1 VSTSRTLT
9 LGRSTYPV
17 ILPNT
22 RDPRLHVAAVIITI
36 HVLGQFGL
44 NFYVT
49 VPQILSAIVTCAVI
63 EVAITFR
70 ARRAFV
76 WPASAMLT
84 GSGVALIL
92 RVPGT
97 PDDTWSTHAW
107 YVFAG
112 VAAFSLLTK
121 YAIRYRGSHLFNP
134 SNIGLVI
141 AFVVL
146 GSERIEP
153 LDFWWAPLNVWTVT
167 AYAVILIGGLL
178 ITTRLGLLGMAVTFW
193 LALAAG
199 VGVIAAAGHC
209 MTARWAF
216 APVCGFDYWRV
227 IVTSP
232 EVLIFLFFMITDPKT
247 VPAGRVGR
255 VAFGVLVAMASTLLM
270 APQTDEFGTK
280 VALLAGLVV
289 VCALRPVLE
298 RFVPEPRSATDKI
311 GRFAVG
317 LASGGAL
324 RAAARIGLAV
334 AVVVGVG
341 FGLVAAGTPA
351 GGTVAVPA
359 DDVLGR
365 LRGEVDPAT
374 FPTITV
380 EQDVSDW
387 NHEIAGPV
395 AQQIVLDLVEN
406 LELENQAVLE
416 TDESILPAINHGDR
430 LDEMRARLE
439 AAESTGVTEIER
451 YQIDDVTVTLLV
463 PFGKQEGLSLGLQ
476 SRGTVTEE
484 TYDAAGDLESSTTS
498 PFAQT
503 FAVRQVT
510 GARWLNVG
518 VLPLDEPS

>member
-1 VSTSRTLT
+1 MSSRTLT

-36 HVLGQFGL
+36 HVLGQVGL
-44 NFYVT
+44 GFHVS
-49 VPQILSAIVTCAVI
+49 VPQILAAILTCAVL
-63 EVAITFR
+63 EVALTFR
-70 ARRAFV
+70 SQRAFV

-92 RVPGT
+92 RAPGT
-97 PDDTWSTHAW
+97 PDDAWSFHAW

-134 SNIGLVI
+134 SNIGLVV

-146 GSERIEP
+146 GSARVEP
-153 LDFWWAPLNVWTVT
+153 LDFWWAPLNGWMAI
-167 AYAVILIGGLL
+167 AYAVILGGGLL

-199 VGVIAAAGHC
+199 VGVLAVAGHC

-227 IVTSP
+227 IMTSP

-255 VAFGVLVAMASTLLM
+255 VTFGVFVAMASTLLM

-280 VALLAGLVV
+280 VALLAGLVL

-298 RFVPEPRSATDKI
+298 RFVPAPRSPADEV

-317 LASGGAL
+317 LATGGAL
-324 RAAARIGLAV
+324 RGALRIGLAL

-341 FGLVAAGTPA
+341 FGLVAAGSPA
-351 GGTVAVPA
+351 GSTVAIPT
-359 DDVLGR
+359 DDVVGR
-365 LRGEVDPAT
+365 ARRDIDPAT

-406 LELENQAVLE
+406 LELENQALLSS
-416 TDESILPAINHGDR
+416 DASILTAINHGDR
-430 LDEMRARLE
+430 LDEMRDRLE
-439 AAESTGVTEIER
+439 AAEATGVTEIER
-451 YQIDDVTVTLLV
+451 FQIDDVRVTLLV
-463 PFGKQEGLSLGLQ
+463 PFGKQEGLSLGLE
-476 SRGTVTEE
+476 SRGTVTEQ
-484 TYDAAGDLESSTTS
+484 TYDAAGELESSTTS

-518 VLPLDEPS
+518 VLPPDEPS